1 MTHVQLWT
9 SVKRVAH
16 RADVRRRPGHE
27 HGYGNRAG
35 VSPHTLRR
43 TFASDLLNRGVR
55 LEVVSRLLGH
65 SETRTTE
72 HSYAV
77 LLNSRITVEALAAY
91 L

>member
-1 MTHVQLWT
+1 VNV
-9 SVKRVAH
+9 SA
-16 RADVRRRPGHE
+16 
-27 HGYGNRAG
+27 

-43 TFASDLLNRGVR
+43 TYASDLLNRGTR

-72 HSYAV
+72 AGYAR
-77 LLNSRITVEALAAY
+77 LLDAQISLEARRAYTAGVTNGGWQAAPTLAREIASVQP